1 MRSPGAVN
9 PRVVTHPSKH
19 SLSPCQSLSCSW
31 RPRSGTLKL
40 SGTPLPRS
48 RSVITKSRAA
58 REAHSPCRPRRRE
71 PARRGRQD
79 PSPRSGTSRFSGAP
93 GSASDLPGRRP
104 ASQPR
109 PHPAPQRGAASAPY
123 RRVLPAPP
131 QPPEL
136 SKPLV
141 FVFSLRRPQGAG
153 RVTPRGGILSLPQWS
168 WKRVPAPTLRARFLL
183 AASVPL
189 SLAEPGSAVE
199 SGTWISASCR
209 DGFGREPR

>member
-1 MRSPGAVN
+1 MSVPELQLET
-9 PRVVTHPSKH
+9 P
-19 SLSPCQSLSCSW
+19 
-31 RPRSGTLKL
+31 KL
-40 SGTPLPRS
+40 SGDSTAAILVRNHEIQSRPGGPLTVP
-48 RSVITKSRAA
+48 APA
-58 REAHSPCRPRRRE
+58 RE
-71 PARRGRQD
+71 PARRGRPD

-93 GSASDLPGRRP
+93 GSASDLPGGRP

-109 PHPAPQRGAASAPY
+109 PHPAPQRGAAPAPH

-168 WKRVPAPTLRARFLL
+168 WKRVPAAGLRARPLL

-199 SGTWISASCR
+199 SGTWISVSRR
-209 DGFGREPR
+209 DGFGRGPR

>member
-40 SGTPLPRS
+40 SRPRS

-93 GSASDLPGRRP
+93 GSASDLPGRRL

-109 PHPAPQRGAASAPY
+109 PHPAPQRGAAHAPH

-141 FVFSLRRPQGAG
+141 FVFSQTP
-153 RVTPRGGILSLPQWS
+153 PRGGARDSARRDPLASSMELEKSPCSHSPCPVSLSCLCS
-168 WKRVPAPTLRARFLL
+168 
-183 AASVPL
+183 S
-189 SLAEPGSAVE
+189 
-199 SGTWISASCR
+199 
-209 DGFGREPR
+209 